1 MLKFKKSR
9 SPFRSYSAIFIDG
22 LLLKLA
28 AGILWVV
35 LIVTF
40 GPSVTV
46 IGCKLRS
53 ETRVG
58 SGFVVLGTGFVG
70 ESDCTGTVCTRT
82 GELAKNCFKKVWFCW
97 NSCFRL
103 EWIWALLLNR
113 IISSTKSLF
122 EHRSIPNSFSCF
134 DLSVDFLVFE
144 VSAHWM
150 RTFELLWGYLHILQ
164 SIMHKSF
171 KLR

>member
-1 MLKFKKSR
+1 M
-9 SPFRSYSAIFIDG
+9 
-22 LLLKLA
+22 
-28 AGILWVV
+28 
-35 LIVTF
+35 IVTF

-53 ETRVG
+53 DTRVG

-70 ESDCTGTVCTRT
+70 ESDCTKT
-82 GELAKNCFKKVWFCW
+82 GELAKNCFKKAWFCW
-97 NSCFRL
+97 NSSFRL
-103 EWIWALLLNR
+103 EWICELLLNR

-150 RTFELLWGYLHILQ
+150 RTSERLWGYLHILQ